1 MDKKGIVKEFFKG
14 DKKRIAAVVLLV
26 AGLLLMLFS
35 SKVGSTESAAEDSLS
50 KYKRE
55 LEKDLSELCSS
66 IDGVGRCEVRITF
79 SEGERV
85 EYRGTNKVSE
95 TPPKVLGV
103 SIVCDGGGRADV
115 RAAITECMVALFDIG
130 ANRVA
135 VARRS

>member
-1 MDKKGIVKEFFKG
+1 MELLKG
-14 DKKRIAAVVLLV
+14 DKRKILTVVLLA

-66 IDGVGRCEVRITF
+66 IDGVGRCEVRVTF

-103 SIVCDGGGRADV
+103 SVVCDGGGRADV

-135 VARRS
+135 VVKRS

>member
-1 MDKKGIVKEFFKG
+1 MELLKG
-14 DKKRIAAVVLLV
+14 DKRKILTVVLLA

-35 SKVGSTESAAEDSLS
+35 SKVGSTESAAENSLS

>member
-1 MDKKGIVKEFFKG
+1 MELLKG
-14 DKKRIAAVVLLV
+14 DKRKILTVVLLA

-66 IDGVGRCEVRITF
+66 IDGVGRCEVRVTF

-103 SIVCDGGGRADV
+103 TVVCDGGGRADV

-135 VARRS
+135 VVKRS

>member
-1 MDKKGIVKEFFKG
+1 MDKKGIVKELFKG
-14 DKKRIAAVVLLV
+14 DKKRRATVVLLV

-135 VARRS
+135 VARRR

>member
-1 MDKKGIVKEFFKG
+1 MELLKG
-14 DKKRIAAVVLLV
+14 DKRKILTVVLLA

-66 IDGVGRCEVRITF
+66 IDGVGRCEVRVTF

-103 SIVCDGGGRADV
+103 TVVCDGGGRADV

-130 ANRVA
+130 ANRIA
-135 VARRS
+135 VERRS

>member
-1 MDKKGIVKEFFKG
+1 MDKKGIVKELFKG
-14 DKKRIAAVVLLV
+14 DKKRIATVVLLV

>member
-1 MDKKGIVKEFFKG
+1 MDKKGIVKELFKG
-14 DKKRIAAVVLLV
+14 DKKRIATVVLLV

-135 VARRS
+135 VARRR

>member
-1 MDKKGIVKEFFKG
+1 MDKKGIIKELFKG
-14 DKKRIAAVVLLV
+14 DKKRIATVVLLV

-66 IDGVGRCEVRITF
+66 IDGVGRCEVRVTF

-103 SIVCDGGGRADV
+103 SVVCDGGGRADV